1 MSEPAAPYLETSL
14 PRSDKTGE
22 EFRLHPSALRLW
34 RWQGMAL
41 VLAACVPPSLLSLRW
56 STGYWLALIALVAV
70 LAVRV
75 MLRYQRRYGEGFRC
89 RLGRDGLLVERGVWW
104 RSETFVPRARVQHTD
119 IGQGPLGRH
128 FGIATLK
135 VFTAGSHVGEL
146 DIRGLAHA
154 DAVTLRDNL
163 LGRDGRDGRNA
174 TL

>member
-1 MSEPAAPYLETSL
+1 MAAPAPPPPLVTTE
-14 PRSDKTGE
+14 G
-22 EFRLHPSALRLW
+22 EFRLHPSAQRLW
-34 RWQGMAL
+34 RWQGVAL
-41 VLAACVPPSLLSLRW
+41 VLAACVPPSLLLRG
-56 STGYWLALIALVAV
+56 SEYWLALIALVAV
-70 LAVRV
+70 LVVR
-75 MLRYQRRYGEGFRC
+75 LTFGYLRRYGDGFHC

-163 LGRDGRDGRNA
+163 LGRDGRN